1 VSSSTVSPF
10 RSALAWLLFPFFICL
25 LLFWLIPLSSG
36 VMSSLYADPAA
47 IVSSSTVPSS
57 TALTLKNYTDLVQDG
72 QYRKALKNTFVYGIS
87 SVLIILPLAFV
98 LAHWLKR
105 SHRRVRPLL
114 TFGLMVPGLTPPVI
128 LGILFLMVFHGRYGV
143 LNTVFVDPLLT
154 LLQSFGWIEPGPTH
168 VNWLKDPAF
177 IMPAMILQGVW
188 RWTGFVALFF
198 LCGLEAIPAT
208 YYEAARLEGAGPLHR
223 MRYVSLPYL
232 KPVIAFSAIYLL
244 IDAFAMFSGAY
255 SLLGG
260 SGGTDDAGLLL
271 VSYAYFT
278 GFKFHEPASAAAIS
292 MSVVPLMMVVIWAI
306 LFGTSRREVTA

>member
-1 VSSSTVSPF
+1 
-10 RSALAWLLFPFFICL
+10 
-25 LLFWLIPLSSG
+25 
-36 VMSSLYADPAA
+36 
-47 IVSSSTVPSS
+47 
-57 TALTLKNYTDLVQDG
+57 
-72 QYRKALKNTFVYGIS
+72 
-87 SVLIILPLAFV
+87 
-98 LAHWLKR
+98 
-105 SHRRVRPLL
+105 
-114 TFGLMVPGLTPPVI
+114 
-128 LGILFLMVFHGRYGV
+128 
-143 LNTVFVDPLLT
+143 
-154 LLQSFGWIEPGPTH
+154 
-168 VNWLKDPAF
+168 
-177 IMPAMILQGVW
+177 
-188 RWTGFVALFF
+188 VALFF

-306 LFGTSRREVTA
+306 LFGASRREVEA